1 MIKEIDRNMKW
12 IGRLFLLALSVWLGG
27 CQSEDNSRFSGKTG
41 LLITLTDEADQA
53 YSRMAPSELEDPL
66 STMFK
71 LRVVDAATNKVA
83 YSGKCEEFILLKE
96 GTYNLTATYGENPVI
111 ALDAPYYV
119 GTLEGQRV
127 VTGQETAATVS
138 CAVAN
143 ALLSVNYNE
152 ESLKKAYED
161 YSVTVSVDDQSVEI
175 DSTGEKSA
183 YFQANSSVKLVF
195 RGRLAGTGKEVSY
208 DIVDPEGGEF
218 SKIPAK
224 THVKVTLRI
233 AEEVASG
240 VGISIEKLE
249 VSTVSVTE
257 TLPLEFLPKPK
268 LESKG
273 FVNNELSF
281 AETEEK
287 SAVINLKLSSPLQ
300 NIKLKFNSTD
310 AKFAGLEADKE
321 YLLSNAVDKAA
332 VVTALGIA
340 LPEIGA
346 TTGSLD
352 FSSLIPQLKTDA
364 GNTVASTITVDVKAN
379 NRWASEDQAANR
391 VYTLKCNKP
400 EFSIA
405 VDERNCWSREFT
417 IDEVN
422 VTAGDPEAIKA
433 NLVYQY
439 YDGANWIDCTTR
451 ENVKGRI
458 QQFAQR
464 AEDISNK
471 VYKVRA
477 LYRGVIAS
485 AEAEATLETPVQLP
499 NSGMEEWSTEKG
511 ETFRISDS
519 WFKNAT
525 YYKFYP
531 YAEGESDK
539 WWDTNNLR
547 SQDGNI
553 VLGLGH
559 PVAFAPCVSYVED
572 IKHSGNRAALI
583 YTSGHGGGDNSTGE
597 MLYTR
602 GAFAGSLFVGSYSWN
617 DGTENLNLGHAFS
630 SRPTAVTFW
639 YNYRPK
645 NQDEFKVYVEL
656 RNGDE
661 VIATSSYIP
670 NPISSETGWNEGR
683 IDIQYGENPKPITS
697 ICVQFLST
705 DKTSFSDSDFDKNK
719 SITFPVMGDWRVHIG
734 SMLYIDDIS
743 LTFDR

>member
-53 YSRMAPSELEDPL
+53 YSRTAPSELEDPL

-71 LRVVDAATNKVA
+71 LCVVDAATEKVA
-83 YSGKCEEFILLKE
+83 YSGRCEEFILLKE

-119 GTLEGQRV
+119 GTLEGQHV

-143 ALLSVNYNE
+143 ALLSVNYDE

-161 YSVTVSVDDQSVEI
+161 YSVMVTVADQSVEI
-175 DSTGEKSA
+175 DATGEKSA
-183 YFQANSSVKLVF
+183 YFRADSSVKLVF
-195 RGRLAGTGKEVSY
+195 HGHLAGTGKEVSY
-208 DIVDPEGGEF
+208 IVEPEGGKF
-218 SKIPAK
+218 TNIPAK
-224 THVKVTLRI
+224 THVKVTLGI
-233 AEEVASG
+233 DGEVASG

-257 TLPLEFLPKPK
+257 TLPMEFMPKPK
-268 LESKG
+268 VESTD

-281 AETEEK
+281 AETETK

-300 NIKLKFNSTD
+300 DLKLKFNSAD
-310 AKFAGLEADKE
+310 AKFAELEAGKE
-321 YLLSNAVDKAA
+321 YQLSNAGDKAA
-332 VVTALGIA
+332 VETALGIT

-346 TTGSLD
+346 TEGGLD
-352 FSSLIPQLKTDA
+352 FSSLTPQLMTDA
-364 GNTVASTITVDVKAN
+364 GNTVSSTIEVDVKAN
-379 NRWASEDQAANR
+379 NRWASEDEVANR

-400 EFSIA
+400 EFSIS